1 MYGVPTGVRAAHL
14 GGACTASPALPIISN
29 TANSILWLNSQ
40 YVMQDSWYLVPV
52 SGAGTLTD
60 PRQPKYADRF
70 DSYSSYPLDQQD
82 EFIVRFYG
90 ETTAHTQTQNESDVS
105 TKSLD
110 WVTDRL
116 NDAFGVEYT
125 PAQWENKLF
134 A

>member
-1 MYGVPTGVRAAHL
+1 M
-14 GGACTASPALPIISN
+14 SN
-29 TANSILWLNSQ
+29 IANSILWLDSQ
-40 YVMQDSWYLVPV
+40 NVMQDSWYLVPT
-52 SGAGTLTD
+52 SGTGTLTD

-70 DSYSSYPLDQQD
+70 DSYSSYHLDQQD

-90 ETTAHTQTQNESDVS
+90 ETTAHTQTQNEDDVS

-110 WVTDRL
+110 EVTTRL
-116 NDAFGVEYT
+116 NDALGVEYT